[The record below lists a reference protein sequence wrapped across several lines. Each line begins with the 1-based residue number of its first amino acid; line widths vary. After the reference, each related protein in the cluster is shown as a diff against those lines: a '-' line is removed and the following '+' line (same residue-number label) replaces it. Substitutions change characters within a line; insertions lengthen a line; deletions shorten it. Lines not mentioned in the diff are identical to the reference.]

1 MSKLYFETKGKIKG
15 RWEVCFTQADHA
27 YLQCEHQ
34 NVGIIGKDWPIVRGA
49 SIYSTFHFYLVDG
62 RWTCNHPEYK
72 STKYFS
78 RVMDLTPPTKGM
90 EEALTAAVE
99 AEFHDWA
106 LTQTTEI
113 CKAEIEHL
121 QENIEKAQKELEELC
136 ATLVDKTKELKEY
149 EKKLREFILANDVQ

>member
-15 RWEVCFTQADHA
+15 RWEVSFTQADHA
-27 YLQCEHQ
+27 YLQCQYQ
-34 NVGIIGKDWPIVRGA
+34 NVGTIGKDWPIVRGA

-62 RWTCNHPEYK
+62 RWTCNHPDYK

-106 LTQTTEI
+106 LTQKAEI
-113 CKAEIEHL
+113 CKAQIEHL
-121 QENIEKAQKELEELC
+121 QENIEKARKELEEL
-136 ATLVDKTKELKEY
+136 ASALTDKSKELEGYKRE
-149 EKKLREFILANDVQ
+149 LREFMLTDVQ